1 MSKKRDKH
9 LIANEA
15 HEQKEKELRDFRTD
29 HNEWARSSAKWWT
42 VRRPGKIRTEEIEI
56 GGCIKTILS
65 ILGWVVLAL
74 FIIWLLFGILH

>member
-1 MSKKRDKH
+1 MSKKRKEH
-9 LIANEA
+9 LIATEEYENR
-15 HEQKEKELRDFRTD
+15 HKEIKDFRAD
-29 HNEWARSSAKWWT
+29 YNDWARSSAKWWT